1 MVPARAGRSVVT
13 PLPAPASRAE
23 LVALVTR
30 ATDEQLAAGL
40 AANGEAILSGV
51 FRRMAQ
57 NLDAEAAGATRAVLE
72 WQVATGADEAPR
84 RYQLL
89 IAGGACTVDPSAG
102 HEPDVVFAIAGV
114 DFLRMVAG
122 LGDPGEYFMFGRL
135 KATGDLFLAAR
146 SRTFFVPPDEG
157 P

>member
-1 MVPARAGRSVVT
+1 MTAIP
-13 PLPAPASRAE
+13 PPASRAE

-51 FRRMAQ
+51 FARMAQ
-57 NLDAEAAGATRAVLE
+57 NLDAEAAGDTRAVLE
-72 WQVATGADEAPR
+72 WQIATDLDELPR
-84 RYQLL
+84 RFQLVV
-89 IAGGACTVDPSAG
+89 AAGACAVDPTAG
-102 HEPDVVFAIAGV
+102 HEPDVVFTMAGV

-122 LGDPGEYFMFGRL
+122 MGDPGELFMFGRL

-146 SRTFFVPPDEG
+146 SRTFFVPPQEA
-157 P
+157 

>member
-1 MVPARAGRSVVT
+1 MTGPPV
-13 PLPAPASRAE
+13 PASRAE

-40 AANGEAILSGV
+40 AANGDAILSGV
-51 FRRMAQ
+51 FERMSQ
-57 NLDAEAAGATRAVLE
+57 NLDAEAAAGTTAVLE
-72 WQVATGADEAPR
+72 WQVATGPDEAPI

-89 IAGGACTVDPSAG
+89 IADGACTVDPAAG
-102 HEPDVVFAIAGV
+102 HEPDVVFTIAGV

-122 LGDPGEYFMFGRL
+122 MGDPGEYFMFGRL

-146 SRTFFVPPDEG
+146 SRTFFVPPEE
-157 P
+157 